1 MDSKQIGKD
10 AGVVWQVLDASKNR
24 SCTYE
29 ELKLRCGLSEN
40 ALNRALGWLA
50 REDKLEFD
58 DTQHL
63 ISLPHFSFFS
73 FF

>member
-50 REDKLEFD
+50 REDKLNRGASVFYGFRY
-58 DTQHL
+58 
-63 ISLPHFSFFS
+63 PN
-73 FF
+73 